1 MPGEHPQPDRVIGE
15 GAAEYR
21 REGFCVWSRDI
32 TDRIHGPSVSC
43 NDRYVKILI
52 RVVTTAIALWVATL
66 IVSGIDL
73 TTASTPRK
81 VGTLV
86 VVAVVFGL
94 INAFLKPIVKTLGCV
109 FYILTLGL
117 FALVVNGLLL
127 WLASW
132 AADKMNLPF
141 HVSGF
146 WAAFW
151 GAIVVGLVSWLLN
164 LFVHDDKPAT

>member
-1 MPGEHPQPDRVIGE
+1 ME
-15 GAAEYR
+15 
-21 REGFCVWSRDI
+21 
-32 TDRIHGPSVSC
+32 SVSC
-43 NDRYVKILI
+43 HHRYVKILI
-52 RVVTTAIALWVATL
+52 RVVTTAIALWAATL
-66 IVSGIDL
+66 LPGISV

-81 VGTLV
+81 VGTLIA
-86 VVAVVFGL
+86 VAIVFGL
-94 INAFLKPIVKTLGCV
+94 INAFLKPIVKTFGCI
-109 FYILTLGL
+109 FYVLTLGL

-151 GAIVVGLVSWLLN
+151 GAIVVGIVSWLLN
-164 LFVHDDKPAT
+164 LFVHDDRD

>member
-1 MPGEHPQPDRVIGE
+1 M
-15 GAAEYR
+15 
-21 REGFCVWSRDI
+21 
-32 TDRIHGPSVSC
+32 
-43 NDRYVKILI
+43 KILI
-52 RVVTTAIALWVATL
+52 RVVITAVALWVATL
-66 IVSGIDL
+66 VVHGIDV
-73 TTASTPRK
+73 TAATTPRK

-86 VVAVVFGL
+86 AVAVVFGL
-94 INAFLKPIVKTLGCV
+94 INGFLKPIVKTLGCL
-109 FYILTLGL
+109 FYVLTLGL

-132 AADKMNLPF
+132 SAGKLHLPF

-164 LFVHDDKPAT
+164 LFVHDDED

>member
-1 MPGEHPQPDRVIGE
+1 MRAVLVGSL
-15 GAAEYR
+15 AALAH
-21 REGFCVWSRDI
+21 SQ
-32 TDRIHGPSVSC
+32 SVSC

-94 INAFLKPIVKTLGCV
+94 INAFLKPIVN
-109 FYILTLGL
+109 TLGL

>member
-1 MPGEHPQPDRVIGE
+1 M
-15 GAAEYR
+15 
-21 REGFCVWSRDI
+21 
-32 TDRIHGPSVSC
+32 
-43 NDRYVKILI
+43 KILI

-73 TTASTPRK
+73 TTASTPKK
-81 VGTLV
+81 VGTLIA
-86 VVAVVFGL
+86 VAIVFGL
-94 INAFLKPIVKTLGCV
+94 INAFLKPIVKTFGCV

-132 AADKMNLPF
+132 ASGKMNLPF

-146 WAAFW
+146 WPAFW
-151 GAIVVGLVSWLLN
+151 GAIVVGVVSWLLN
-164 LFVHDDKPAT
+164 LFVHDDKE

>member
-1 MPGEHPQPDRVIGE
+1 M
-15 GAAEYR
+15 
-21 REGFCVWSRDI
+21 
-32 TDRIHGPSVSC
+32 
-43 NDRYVKILI
+43 KILI

-73 TTASTPRK
+73 TTASTPKK
-81 VGTLV
+81 VGTLIA
-86 VVAVVFGL
+86 VAVVFGL

-132 AADKMNLPF
+132 SAGKMNLPF

-146 WAAFW
+146 WPAFW
-151 GAIVVGLVSWLLN
+151 GAIVVGVVSWLLN
-164 LFVHDDKPAT
+164 LFVHDDKE

>member
-1 MPGEHPQPDRVIGE
+1 M
-15 GAAEYR
+15 
-21 REGFCVWSRDI
+21 
-32 TDRIHGPSVSC
+32 
-43 NDRYVKILI
+43 KILI

-73 TTASTPRK
+73 TTASTPKK
-81 VGTLV
+81 VGTLIA
-86 VVAVVFGL
+86 VAIVFGL

-109 FYILTLGL
+109 FYVITLGL

-132 AADKMNLPF
+132 ASGKMNLPF

-146 WAAFW
+146 WPAFW
-151 GAIVVGLVSWLLN
+151 GAIVVGIVSWLLN
-164 LFVHDDKPAT
+164 LFVHDDKE